1 MKKKNPAKKPPK
13 IIPGTELSIGG
24 LGFLVGVVGEK
35 KNYNFQ
41 PGVTVYQLWP
51 FSTIEWVADQN
62 KYRARAIVQHMTTR
76 DLVAFNSWHEDFSDA
91 ERAIDLVS
99 DSLSGVGERH
109 VYNIF
114 GETIDI
120 HTADIG
126 GGPPVNVT
134 EVLALIWSMQQ
145 ISAS

>member
-1 MKKKNPAKKPPK
+1 MKKKNPARKPPK
-13 IIPGTELSIGG
+13 IIPGTELAIGG
-24 LGFLVGVVGEK
+24 LRFSVGVIGEK
-35 KNYNFQ
+35 KNYNLQ

-51 FSTIEWVADQN
+51 FSTIEWVVDQN
-62 KYRARAIVQHMTTR
+62 KYRARAIVQHVTTR

-114 GETIDI
+114 GETIEV
-120 HTADIG
+120 HAADIG

-145 ISAS
+145 IAAS

>member
-1 MKKKNPAKKPPK
+1 MKKKNPARKPPK
-13 IIPGTELSIGG
+13 IIPGTELVIGG
-24 LGFLVGVVGEK
+24 LRFTVGVIGEK
-35 KNYNFQ
+35 KNYNLQ

-51 FSTIEWVADQN
+51 FSTIEWVVDQN
-62 KYRARAIVQHMTTR
+62 KYRARAIVQHVTTR

-99 DSLSGVGERH
+99 DSLSGVGERP

-114 GETIDI
+114 GETIEV

-145 ISAS
+145 IAAS